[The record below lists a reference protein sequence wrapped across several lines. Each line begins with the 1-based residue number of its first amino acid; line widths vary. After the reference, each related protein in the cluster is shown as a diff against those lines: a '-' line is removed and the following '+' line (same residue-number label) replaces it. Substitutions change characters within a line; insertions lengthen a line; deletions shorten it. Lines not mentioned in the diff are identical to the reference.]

1 MGGILLREGIS
12 AFRVLADDMG
22 KEIMARPK
30 SRTLTDLELEIMQ
43 ILWASGQATVP
54 EVAEALTGVGHP
66 LAQPSIRTM
75 LSILKKK
82 GYVTR
87 RAATGRGFVY
97 RALVSKDQTQRHT
110 IKTVVDRVFGGSPL
124 ALVSTLLRD
133 NIISKK
139 DIAKV
144 QRMIQDKKGGRK
156 R

>member
-1 MGGILLREGIS
+1 MGR
-12 AFRVLADDMG
+12 
-22 KEIMARPK
+22 EIMARPK
-30 SRTLTDLELEIMQ
+30 SRTLTDLELEIMR
-43 ILWASGQATVP
+43 ILWASEEATVP
-54 EVAEALTGVGHP
+54 EVEEALTGAGRP

-75 LSILKKK
+75 LSILQKK

-87 RAATGRGFVY
+87 RAAAGRGFAY
-97 RALVSKDQTQRHT
+97 RTLISKEQAEKHAV
-110 IKTVVDRVFGGSPL
+110 KTVVERVFGGSPL

-144 QRMIQDKKGGRK
+144 QRMIQDKEEGEK